1 MLVNNWDVIVK
12 HLETR
17 IGDKYDFDVDS
28 WNECIHWDRKGF
40 TYDEDAD
47 FVYFNVHNCEYHERI
62 EDKSKKTDKFFI
74 TENNKIV
81 RKTQVNTYKLLHK
94 SQVRK
99 TFLQSFVEKMR
110 PISAFFNHRVEK
122 GNLTSGVRLVE
133 SQMNQEG
140 SKVS

>member
-28 WNECIHWDRKGF
+28 WEECCHWDRKGF
-40 TYDEDAD
+40 TYDENAD
-47 FVYFNVHNCEYHERI
+47 FVYFNISCCEYYEETEKGARKV
-62 EDKSKKTDKFFI
+62 DKLVLN
-74 TENNKIV
+74 ENNKLV
-81 RKTQVNTYKLLHK
+81 RKSQVNTYKLLHK

-99 TFLQSFVEKMR
+99 TFLQSFVELMK
-110 PISAFFNHRVEK
+110 PINHFFNSRVK
-122 GNLTSGVRLVE
+122 GINNRVRLVE
-133 SQMNQEG
+133 SQMIQDG